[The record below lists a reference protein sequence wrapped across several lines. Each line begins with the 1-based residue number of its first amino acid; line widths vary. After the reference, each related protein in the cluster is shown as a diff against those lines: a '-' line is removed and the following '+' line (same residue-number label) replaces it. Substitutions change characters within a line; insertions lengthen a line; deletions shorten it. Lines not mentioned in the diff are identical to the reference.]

1 MLDPQE
7 EVLQE
12 QVRGDELEIRAEQ
25 RLIVPVSLT
34 VHKEAL
40 GAEDQRVLFADVVVG
55 YLCMCQVPA

>member
-25 RLIVPVSLT
+25 WPIVPVSQT
-34 VHKEAL
+34 IHKEAL
-40 GAEDQRVLFADVVVG
+40 GVEDQRVLFADVVVG
-55 YLCMCQVPA
+55 CLCICAN